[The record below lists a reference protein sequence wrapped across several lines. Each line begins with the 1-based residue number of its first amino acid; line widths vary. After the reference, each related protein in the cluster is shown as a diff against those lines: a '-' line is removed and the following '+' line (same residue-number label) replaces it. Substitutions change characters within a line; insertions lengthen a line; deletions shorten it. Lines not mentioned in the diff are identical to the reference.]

1 MFYIRADG
9 NSKIG
14 IGHIMRCLSIAEAI
28 KDRVNQ
34 SASNAPDD
42 VCRVLQDRG
51 DQSASNAPDD
61 GCRVLQDCVNQSASN
76 APDDGNNAP
85 DNDCIQECI
94 SQPVF
99 ITADD
104 NCRTLI
110 EERGF
115 SVIALDT
122 DYQDMMSELP
132 KLKAIFERKR
142 GILLVDSYQA
152 DAEYFEAVSKL
163 AYTACFEDMGV
174 PYPVDLLINYNIY
187 APKLKDKYKLGG
199 ESLNTLLG
207 AEYVPLRKAF
217 WESSAYCVRDKV
229 TDVMITTGGSDPYF
243 AAAAFADAF
252 MEAVSNTCSNIC
264 CNICCNTCCGLCG
277 DTCKEQITWHI
288 VSGPFNAYADKLKEK
303 YEGFKNV
310 LIHEGLRDLRPLI
323 EKCDVILSA
332 SGSTVYEVSAIGVPM
347 IVFYFAENQ
356 RQGAQELAAL
366 TEIVNAGDFSKDGEV
381 VAQKA
386 AEALTRCITDK
397 NYRKRLY
404 NQERNL
410 IDGKGAYRIA
420 KVLEDLWNME
430 QRERDN

>member
-9 NSKIG
+9 NAKIG

-28 KDRVNQ
+28 KD
-34 SASNAPDD
+34 
-42 VCRVLQDRG
+42 
-51 DQSASNAPDD
+51 
-61 GCRVLQDCVNQSASN
+61 CVNQSASN

-85 DNDCIQECI
+85 DDDCIQECI

-99 ITADD
+99 ITAD
-104 NCRTLI
+104 NSCCTLI

-152 DAEYFEAVSKL
+152 DAEYFTAVSKL
-163 AYTACFEDMGV
+163 AYTVCFEDMGV

-217 WESSAYCVRDKV
+217 WEESAYCAQDKV

-243 AAAAFADAF
+243 AAAAFTDAF
-252 MEAVSNTCSNIC
+252 MEAESS
-264 CNICCNTCCGLCG
+264 ICCNTCCGLCG

-288 VSGPFNAYADKLKEK
+288 VSGPFNAFADKLKEK

-310 LIHEGLRDLRPLI
+310 VIHEGLRDLRPLI

-356 RQGAQELAAL
+356 RQGAQELEAL
-366 TEIVNAGDFSKDGEV
+366 TEIVNVGDFSKDGEAA
-381 VAQKA
+381 AQKA

-410 IDGKGAYRIA
+410 IDGKGACRIA
-420 KVLEDLWNME
+420 KVLEDLWSME